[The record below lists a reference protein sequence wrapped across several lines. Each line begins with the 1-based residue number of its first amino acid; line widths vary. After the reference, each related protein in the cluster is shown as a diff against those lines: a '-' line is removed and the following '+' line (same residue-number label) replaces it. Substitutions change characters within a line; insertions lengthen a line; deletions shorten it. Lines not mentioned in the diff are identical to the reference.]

1 MALFIQTFFY
11 HPANFHQ
18 LHGARRTRMQELR
31 RVDFG
36 GIFLLVSGL
45 TLFLLGVSW
54 GGRPQPWASGL
65 VLGLLIPGGL
75 LLVAFIFYEAYSST
89 PNPFVEMRLFKN
101 LRGFVCLNVI
111 SMAGG
116 ALYLSLSIIWPQRE

>member
-1 MALFIQTFFY
+1 
-11 HPANFHQ
+11 
-18 LHGARRTRMQELR
+18 MQEVK

-54 GGRPQPWASGL
+54 GGNPKPWTSGL

-75 LLVAFIFYEAYSST
+75 ILVVFGVYEAYCPS

-101 LRGFVCLNVI
+101 LRGFLCLNVI

-116 ALYLSLSIIWPQRE
+116 ALYLSLQIIWPQREWSSLFLQDL